1 MSEDNEEVYFKDSDY
16 MLDISVYRKSDSD
29 NLLRTGL
36 KFTSSINAVNVF
48 FEIFEFIRSEAL
60 KYLRVENLNSSIE
73 KVAKILFQRFD
84 YDLDES
90 VILAYINNMKKKEY
104 PLSISDI
111 SDLLLSLRE
120 ERIRFWEWILEK
132 YKKDKNRITALL
144 KDRYTKQETLDK
156 KYSEEIKNITR
167 EDIES
172 LMPKCPECKTTKYRI
187 YELVYHRCLECR
199 NSVILNEGLSS
210 NMIKKILDQLN
221 SYSDKL
227 KELEFDEFYTEND
240 FKRFKKMGKTPI
252 LNYEMTK
259 EFKRWLQEEHHTVYK
274 GQSVKCPKCNS
285 LNCVRFVLK
294 CKHCQKCSYAKLFR
308 V

>member
-60 KYLRVENLNSSIE
+60 KYLRVEDLNSSIE

-132 YKKDKNRITALL
+132 YNKDRNRIMDIL
-144 KDRYTKQETLDK
+144 KFRIAKQE

-172 LMPKCPECKTTKYRI
+172 LMPKCPECKTTKYRL
-187 YELVYHRCLECR
+187 YELVYNRCLECR
-199 NSVILNEGLSS
+199 NSVILSEGLSS
-210 NMIKKILDQLN
+210 NIIKKILDQLN
-221 SYSDKL
+221 GYSDKL
-227 KELEFDEFYTEND
+227 NELEFDEFYTEDD
-240 FKRFKKMGKTPI
+240 FDRFKEMGKTPI

-259 EFKRWLQEEHHTVYK
+259 EFKRWLQEEHHRVYK

-294 CKHCQKCSYAKLFR
+294 YKLCQKCSYAKLFR
-308 V
+308 GP